1 MGFFSLEHSKAAYA
15 ADFVIY
21 GFTALVLFAVL
32 IHITLPA
39 QAFSV
44 VSCVFLGFISWS
56 VLEYGLH
63 RFVLHTIEPFKR
75 WHLAHHQRPTA
86 LIGTPTVLSAA
97 LFATLVFLPVC
108 LQSGFQTA
116 CAFTSGLLL
125 GYLAYAITHH
135 AIHHWHVPSMWLA
148 QRRRWHAKH
157 HQLGHLGCYGV
168 TSSYW
173 DHVFVTVQTKRTHRS
188 KTER

>member
-15 ADFVIY
+15 ADFAIY
-21 GFTALVLFAVL
+21 GCTVLVLLAVL
-32 IHITLPA
+32 VHITPPA
-39 QAFSV
+39 QALSV
-44 VSCVFLGFISWS
+44 VSSVFLGLISWS

-63 RFVLHTIEPFKR
+63 RFVLHTFQPFKR

-97 LFATLVFLPVC
+97 LFATLVFLPLW
-108 LQSGFQTA
+108 LQYGLQTA
-116 CAFTSGLLL
+116 CSFTSGLLL
-125 GYLAYAITHH
+125 GYLVYALTHH
-135 AIHHWHVPSMWLA
+135 AIHHWHLQSIWFT

-168 TSSYW
+168 TNSYW
-173 DHVFVTVQTKRTHRS
+173 DHVFVTVQTNRKHRTT
-188 KTER
+188 TEH